1 MALPSSDDI
10 RTVIRENVFDPEI
23 GLDVVNLGLVYD
35 IDVDQKDG
43 VDAANI
49 TMTLTSPG
57 CPVGP
62 NIISGIQQ
70 HVHKAFPALK
80 AINVHVVW
88 EPLWSP
94 DMMTQAAKDLLGFF

>member
-1 MALPSSDDI
+1 MGLPNPDEI
-10 RTVIRENVFDPEI
+10 RNVIRDNVFDPEI

-35 IDVDQKDG
+35 IDVDEKDG
-43 VDAANI
+43 ANAANI

-62 NIISGIQQ
+62 HIIGGIQQ
-70 HVHKAFPALK
+70 SVHKAFPELGE
-80 AINVHVVW
+80 INVHVVW

-94 DMMTQAAKDLLGFF
+94 DMMTQEAKDLLGFF